1 MLSWIWNALFGD
13 GPPHRD
19 DDMVR
24 VTMADLRAIT
34 TEIETLR
41 QSVEATTQVL
51 ASTNSNATLF
61 LQSIEAL
68 MLETFDIAAE
78 AAETSPETTEVHEIR
93 ANLQQQRATLIETLL
108 QQRELIETRL
118 FHAQVR
124 LRTLERQRESVAAAV
139 EELDNTSHRTGSVVF
154 PAAETPQFLPTTP
167 YRENG

>member
-1 MLSWIWNALFGD
+1 MLPWIWNALFGD

-19 DDMVR
+19 HDIVR

-34 TEIETLR
+34 TEIGTLR
-41 QSVEATTQVL
+41 QSVEATTQAL
-51 ASTNSNATLF
+51 ASTNTNATLF

-68 MLETFDIAAE
+68 MLETFDVATDAT
-78 AAETSPETTEVHEIR
+78 ETSPETTEVHEIR
-93 ANLQQQRATLIETLL
+93 SNLQQQRATLIETLL

-154 PAAETPQFLPTTP
+154 PAAETLEFLPTTP